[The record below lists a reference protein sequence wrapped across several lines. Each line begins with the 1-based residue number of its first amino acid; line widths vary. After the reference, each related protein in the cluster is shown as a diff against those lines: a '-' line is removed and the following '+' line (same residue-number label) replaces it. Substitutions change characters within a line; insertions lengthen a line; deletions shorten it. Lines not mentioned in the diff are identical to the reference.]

1 MSGKTAVIASMGFGK
16 GPNKLSDYAKSNV
29 AHGHSISGGVGQK
42 QIAKVRK
49 RVTSDSIHQTR
60 NNAQNTQEDSVSPV
74 RHIQKG
80 SMRIDSAQ
88 RKLPTDGD
96 LPLYPAIG
104 AVGKTSAKTFG
115 LGENQ
120 GTFTG
125 LYQNDLSAQSY
136 QRRIGTF
143 DKQN

>member
-1 MSGKTAVIASMGFGK
+1 MSRGPAHALSRHVAVDISSRAALYLRARSKSIDKTKSSALPTQTYSGQPQLGAQMSGKTAVIASMGFGK

-74 RHIQKG
+74 RHIQK
-80 SMRIDSAQ
+80 R
-88 RKLPTDGD
+88 
-96 LPLYPAIG
+96 
-104 AVGKTSAKTFG
+104 
-115 LGENQ
+115 
-120 GTFTG
+120 
-125 LYQNDLSAQSY
+125 
-136 QRRIGTF
+136 
-143 DKQN
+143 